1 MKWTKTKTVIT
12 LGVVLLSSLLAW
24 ILYLYYNEQYYGQF
38 FQYSGK
44 AKIDNYEIIAD
55 GAGAIVHWTSITP
68 EEDKKMAEFGSH
80 FRDKID
86 QKSSR
91 YILRQNIKLKELPYR
106 LMERPSDGAYWTLS
120 VYHINDKKIEEEK
133 EIDLYKVVESYNS
146 NYLPAELGGIYTWQ
160 GQDYLWIEIRDL
172 ENPRKTKPLFLNLK
186 SRKLEENEILAQD
199 YVRKPFIKQATNWDQ
214 KASSIYTT
222 TPGREVRIDKSVL
235 GQTQFDSSS
244 KAYKLL
250 EKKGTT
256 VYLLHSKNS
265 AEDFSRE
272 AAVYSL
278 LMPATVNVYEAV
290 TIPPEV
296 SVDSQE
302 HIVNSKE
309 EFDRYYDIEKARK
322 LYHETE

>member
-1 MKWTKTKTVIT
+1 MKWSKTKSLIT
-12 LGVVLLSSLLAW
+12 LLVLAGLSLVSW
-24 ILYLYYNEQYYGQF
+24 TLYRYYNEQYYGQYS
-38 FQYSGK
+38 QYTGK
-44 AKIDNYEIIAD
+44 AEIDDYEIIAD
-55 GAGAIVHWTSITP
+55 GVGAIVHWTSTTP
-68 EEDKKMAEFGSH
+68 DEDKKMDEFGSH

-106 LMERPSDGAYWTLS
+106 LMERPSEGAYWTLS

-172 ENPRKTKPLFLNLK
+172 ENPQETRPLFLNLK

-199 YVRKPFIKQATNWDQ
+199 DMRKPFIRLATNWDQ
-214 KASSIYTT
+214 KASGIYTT
-222 TPGREVRIDKSVL
+222 TPGGEVRIDKSVL

-250 EKKGTT
+250 EKKRNDC
-256 VYLLHSKNS
+256 VFIKL
-265 AEDFSRE
+265 
-272 AAVYSL
+272 
-278 LMPATVNVYEAV
+278 
-290 TIPPEV
+290 
-296 SVDSQE
+296 
-302 HIVNSKE
+302 E
-309 EFDRYYDIEKARK
+309 EQCRK
-322 LYHETE
+322 F

>member
-1 MKWTKTKTVIT
+1 MKWSKTKSLIT
-12 LGVVLLSSLLAW
+12 LLVLAGLSLVSW
-24 ILYLYYNEQYYGQF
+24 TLYRYYNEQYYGQYS
-38 FQYSGK
+38 QYTGK
-44 AKIDNYEIIAD
+44 AEIDDYEIIAD
-55 GAGAIVHWTSITP
+55 GAGAIVHWVSTTP
-68 EEDKKMAEFGSH
+68 EEDKKMAEFGSYSSY
-80 FRDKID
+80 KID
-86 QKSSR
+86 QSSSH
-91 YILRQNIKLKELPYR
+91 YILRQNVKLKELPFR

-120 VYHINDKKIEEEK
+120 VYHINDKKLKEEK
-133 EIDLYKVVESYNS
+133 EIDLYKVVENYNS

-172 ENPRKTKPLFLNLK
+172 ENPQETRPLFLNLK
-186 SRKLEENEILAQD
+186 NRKMEENEILAQD
-199 YVRKPFIKQATNWDQ
+199 YVRKPFIKKATNWDQ
-214 KASSIYTT
+214 KSSGIYTT
-222 TPGREVRIDKSVL
+222 TPGGEVWVDKSVL

-256 VYLLHSKNS
+256 VYLLHSQNS
-265 AEDFSRE
+265 AEGFSKE

-278 LMPATVNVYEAV
+278 LMPDTVNVYEAV

-309 EFDRYYDIEKARK
+309 EFDRYYDLEKAK
-322 LYHETE
+322 KVYHETE

>member
-1 MKWTKTKTVIT
+1 MKWSKTKSLIT
-12 LGVVLLSSLLAW
+12 LLVLAGLSLVSW
-24 ILYLYYNEQYYGQF
+24 TLYRYYNEQYYGQYS
-38 FQYSGK
+38 QYTGK
-44 AKIDNYEIIAD
+44 AEIDDYEIIAD
-55 GAGAIVHWTSITP
+55 GAGAIVHWVSTTP

-91 YILRQNIKLKELPYR
+91 YILRQNVKLKELPFR

-120 VYHINDKKIEEEK
+120 VYYINDKKLEEEK
-133 EIDLYKVVESYNS
+133 EIDLYKVVENYNS

-160 GQDYLWIEIRDL
+160 GQDYLWIQIRDL
-172 ENPRKTKPLFLNLK
+172 ENPQETRPLFLNLK

-214 KASSIYTT
+214 KASGIYTT
-222 TPGREVRIDKSVL
+222 TPGGEVRIDKSVL
-235 GQTQFDSSS
+235 GQTQFDSNS

-256 VYLLHSKNS
+256 VFLLNSQNS
-265 AEDFSRE
+265 AEGFSRE

-278 LMPATVNVYEAV
+278 LMPDTVNVYEAV

-322 LYHETE
+322 LYHEIE

>member
-1 MKWTKTKTVIT
+1 MKWSKTKSLIT
-12 LGVVLLSSLLAW
+12 LLVLAGLSLVSW
-24 ILYLYYNEQYYGQF
+24 TLYRYYNEQYYGQYS
-38 FQYSGK
+38 QYTGK
-44 AKIDNYEIIAD
+44 AEIDDYEIIAD
-55 GAGAIVHWTSITP
+55 GVGAIVHWTSTTP
-68 EEDKKMAEFGSH
+68 DEDKKMDEFGSH

-172 ENPRKTKPLFLNLK
+172 ENPQETRPLFLNLK
-186 SRKLEENEILAQD
+186 SRKMEEIEILAQD
-199 YVRKPFIKQATNWDQ
+199 YVRKPFIKQATIWDQ
-214 KASSIYTT
+214 KASGIYTT
-222 TPGREVRIDKSVL
+222 PPGGEVRIDKSVL

-256 VYLLHSKNS
+256 VYLLHSENS
-265 AEDFSRE
+265 AEGFSRE

-278 LMPATVNVYEAV
+278 LMPDTVNVYEAV

-309 EFDRYYDIEKARK
+309 EFDRYYDIEKAKK

>member
-1 MKWTKTKTVIT
+1 MKWSKTKSLIT
-12 LGVVLLSSLLAW
+12 LLVLAGLSLVSW
-24 ILYLYYNEQYYGQF
+24 TLYRYYNEQYYGQYS
-38 FQYSGK
+38 QYTGK
-44 AKIDNYEIIAD
+44 AEIDDYEIIAD
-55 GAGAIVHWTSITP
+55 GVGAIVHWVSTTP
-68 EEDKKMAEFGSH
+68 EEDKKMAEFGSYSSY
-80 FRDKID
+80 KID
-86 QKSSR
+86 QSSSH
-91 YILRQNIKLKELPYR
+91 YILRQNVKLKELPFR

-120 VYHINDKKIEEEK
+120 VYHINDKKLKEEK
-133 EIDLYKVVESYNS
+133 EIDLYKVVENYNS

-172 ENPRKTKPLFLNLK
+172 ENPQETRPLFLNLK
-186 SRKLEENEILAQD
+186 NRKMEENEILAQD
-199 YVRKPFIKQATNWDQ
+199 YVRKPFIKKATNWDQ
-214 KASSIYTT
+214 KSSGIYTT
-222 TPGREVRIDKSVL
+222 TPGGEVWVDKSVL

-256 VYLLHSKNS
+256 VYLLHSQNS
-265 AEDFSRE
+265 AEGFSKE

-278 LMPATVNVYEAV
+278 LMPDTVNVYEAV

-309 EFDRYYDIEKARK
+309 EFDRYYDIEKAK
-322 LYHETE
+322 KAYHETE

>member
-1 MKWTKTKTVIT
+1 MKWSKTKSLIT
-12 LGVVLLSSLLAW
+12 LLVLAGLSLVSW
-24 ILYLYYNEQYYGQF
+24 TLYRYYNEQYYGQYS
-38 FQYSGK
+38 QYTGK
-44 AKIDNYEIIAD
+44 AEIDDYEIIAD
-55 GAGAIVHWTSITP
+55 GAGAIVHWTSTTP
-68 EEDKKMAEFGSH
+68 DEDKKMDEFGSH

-172 ENPRKTKPLFLNLK
+172 ENPQETRPLFLNLK

-199 YVRKPFIKQATNWDQ
+199 DMRKPFIRLATNWDQ
-214 KASSIYTT
+214 KASGIYTT
-222 TPGREVRIDKSVL
+222 TPGGEVRIDKSVL

-256 VYLLHSKNS
+256 VYLLNSKNS

-278 LMPATVNVYEAV
+278 LMPDTVNVYEAV

-322 LYHETE
+322 LYHEIE

>member
-24 ILYLYYNEQYYGQF
+24 TFYLYYNEQYYGQF
-38 FQYSGK
+38 FQYTGK
-44 AKIDNYEIIAD
+44 AKIDDYKMIAD
-55 GAGAIVHWTSITP
+55 GAGAIVHWTSTPP
-68 EEDKKMAEFGSH
+68 EEDKKMDEFGSH

-91 YILRQNIKLKELPYR
+91 YILRQNVKLKELPFR

-120 VYHINDKKIEEEK
+120 VYYINDKKLEEEK
-133 EIDLYKVVESYNS
+133 EIDLYKVVENYNS

-172 ENPRKTKPLFLNLK
+172 ENPQETRPLFLNLK

-214 KASSIYTT
+214 KASGIYTT
-222 TPGREVRIDKSVL
+222 TPGGEVRIDKSVL

-256 VYLLHSKNS
+256 VFLLNSKNS
-265 AEDFSRE
+265 AEGFSRE

-278 LMPATVNVYEAV
+278 LMPDTVNVYEAV

-309 EFDRYYDIEKARK
+309 EFDRYYDIKKARK
-322 LYHETE
+322 LYHEIE

>member
-1 MKWTKTKTVIT
+1 MKWTKTKIVIT

-24 ILYLYYNEQYYGQF
+24 VLYLYYNEQYYGQF

-91 YILRQNIKLKELPYR
+91 YILRQNVKLKELPYR

-120 VYHINDKKIEEEK
+120 VYRINDKKLEEEK
-133 EIDLYKVVESYNS
+133 ERDLYKVVENYNS

-160 GQDYLWIEIRDL
+160 GQDYLWIQIRDL
-172 ENPRKTKPLFLNLK
+172 ENPQETRPLFLNLK
-186 SRKLEENEILAQD
+186 TRKMEEIEILAQD
-199 YVRKPFIKQATNWDQ
+199 YVRKPFIRLATNWDQ
-214 KASSIYTT
+214 KASGIYTT
-222 TPGREVRIDKSVL
+222 TPGGEVRIDKSVL

-256 VYLLHSKNS
+256 VFLLNSKNS
-265 AEDFSRE
+265 AEGFSRE

-278 LMPATVNVYEAV
+278 LMPDTVNVYEAV

-296 SVDSQE
+296 SIDSQE

-309 EFDRYYDIEKARK
+309 EFDRYYDIEKAKK

>member
-1 MKWTKTKTVIT
+1 MKWSKTKSLIT
-12 LGVVLLSSLLAW
+12 LLVLAGLSLVSW
-24 ILYLYYNEQYYGQF
+24 TLYRYYNEQYYGQYS
-38 FQYSGK
+38 QYTGK
-44 AKIDNYEIIAD
+44 AEIDDYEIIAD
-55 GAGAIVHWTSITP
+55 GAGAIVHWTSTTP
-68 EEDKKMAEFGSH
+68 DEDKKMDEFGSH

-120 VYHINDKKIEEEK
+120 VYHINDKKLKEEK
-133 EIDLYKVVESYNS
+133 EIDLYKVVENYNS

-160 GQDYLWIEIRDL
+160 GQDYLRIQIRDL
-172 ENPRKTKPLFLNLK
+172 ENPQETRPLFLNLK
-186 SRKLEENEILAQD
+186 SRKMEEIEILAQD
-199 YVRKPFIKQATNWDQ
+199 YVRKPFIKQATIWDQ
-214 KASSIYTT
+214 KVSGIYTT
-222 TPGREVRIDKSVL
+222 TPGGEVWVDKSVL

-256 VYLLHSKNS
+256 VYLLHSQNS
-265 AEDFSRE
+265 AEGFSRE

-278 LMPATVNVYEAV
+278 LMPDTVNVYEAV

-309 EFDRYYDIEKARK
+309 EFDRYYDFEKAK
-322 LYHETE
+322 KVYHETE

>member
-1 MKWTKTKTVIT
+1 MKWSKTKSLIT
-12 LGVVLLSSLLAW
+12 LLVLAGLSLVSW
-24 ILYLYYNEQYYGQF
+24 TLYRYYNEQYYGQYS
-38 FQYSGK
+38 QYTGK
-44 AKIDNYEIIAD
+44 AEIDDYEIIAD
-55 GAGAIVHWTSITP
+55 GAGAIVHWTSTTP
-68 EEDKKMAEFGSH
+68 DEDKKMDEFGSH

-172 ENPRKTKPLFLNLK
+172 ENPQETRPLFLNLK

-199 YVRKPFIKQATNWDQ
+199 DMRKPFIRLATNWDQ
-214 KASSIYTT
+214 KASGIYTT
-222 TPGREVRIDKSVL
+222 TPGGEVRIDKSVL

-256 VYLLHSKNS
+256 VYLLHSQNS
-265 AEDFSRE
+265 AEGFSKE

-278 LMPATVNVYEAV
+278 LMPDTVNVYEAV

-309 EFDRYYDIEKARK
+309 EFDRYYDLEKAK
-322 LYHETE
+322 KAYHETE

>member
-1 MKWTKTKTVIT
+1 MKWSKTKSLIT
-12 LGVVLLSSLLAW
+12 LLVLAGLSLVSW
-24 ILYLYYNEQYYGQF
+24 TFYLYYNEQYYGQF
-38 FQYSGK
+38 FQYTGK
-44 AKIDNYEIIAD
+44 AKIDDYEMIAD
-55 GAGAIVHWTSITP
+55 GAGAIVHWTSTTP
-68 EEDKKMAEFGSH
+68 EEDKKMDEFGSH
-80 FRDKID
+80 FRYKID

-91 YILRQNIKLKELPYR
+91 YILRQNVKLKELPFR

-120 VYHINDKKIEEEK
+120 VYHINDKKLEEEK
-133 EIDLYKVVESYNS
+133 EIDLYKVVENYNS

-160 GQDYLWIEIRDL
+160 GQDYLWIQIRDL
-172 ENPRKTKPLFLNLK
+172 ENPQETRPLFLNLK

-199 YVRKPFIKQATNWDQ
+199 YVRKPFIKQATIWDQ
-214 KASSIYTT
+214 KASGIYTT
-222 TPGREVRIDKSVL
+222 TPGGEVRIDKSVL

-256 VYLLHSKNS
+256 VFLLNSKNS
-265 AEDFSRE
+265 AEGFSRE

-278 LMPATVNVYEAV
+278 LMPDTENVYEAV

-309 EFDRYYDIEKARK
+309 EFDRYYDIEKAKK
-322 LYHETE
+322 LYHEIE

>member
-1 MKWTKTKTVIT
+1 MKWSKTKSLIT
-12 LGVVLLSSLLAW
+12 LLVLAGLSLVSW
-24 ILYLYYNEQYYGQF
+24 TLYRYYNEQYYGQF
-38 FQYSGK
+38 FQYTGK
-44 AKIDNYEIIAD
+44 AKIDDYEMIAD
-55 GAGAIVHWTSITP
+55 GAGAIVHWVSTTP
-68 EEDKKMAEFGSH
+68 EEDKKMDEFGSH

-91 YILRQNIKLKELPYR
+91 YILRQNVKLKDLPYR

-120 VYHINDKKIEEEK
+120 IYRINDKKLEEEK
-133 EIDLYKVVESYNS
+133 EIDLYKVVENYNS

-172 ENPRKTKPLFLNLK
+172 KNPQETRPLFLNLK
-186 SRKLEENEILAQD
+186 SRKMEEIEILAQD
-199 YVRKPFIKQATNWDQ
+199 YVRKPFIKQATIWDQ
-214 KASSIYTT
+214 KASGIYTT
-222 TPGREVRIDKSVL
+222 PPGGEVRIDKSVL

-256 VYLLHSKNS
+256 VYLLHSENS
-265 AEDFSRE
+265 AEGFSRE

-278 LMPATVNVYEAV
+278 LMPDTVNVYEAV

-309 EFDRYYDIEKARK
+309 EFDRYYDIEKAK
-322 LYHETE
+322 KVYHETE

>member
-1 MKWTKTKTVIT
+1 MKWSKTKSLIT
-12 LGVVLLSSLLAW
+12 LLVLAGLSLVSW
-24 ILYLYYNEQYYGQF
+24 TLYRYYNEQYYGQYS
-38 FQYSGK
+38 QYTGK
-44 AKIDNYEIIAD
+44 AEIDDYEIIAD
-55 GAGAIVHWTSITP
+55 GAGAIVHWTSTTP
-68 EEDKKMAEFGSH
+68 EEDKKMDEFGSH

-91 YILRQNIKLKELPYR
+91 YILRQNVKLKELPFR

-120 VYHINDKKIEEEK
+120 VYHINDKKLKEEK
-133 EIDLYKVVESYNS
+133 EIDLYKVVENYNS

-160 GQDYLWIEIRDL
+160 GQDYLKIRIRDL
-172 ENPRKTKPLFLNLK
+172 KNPQETKPLFLNLK

-214 KASSIYTT
+214 KASGIYTT
-222 TPGREVRIDKSVL
+222 TPGGEVRIDKSVL

-256 VYLLHSKNS
+256 VFLLNSKNS
-265 AEDFSRE
+265 AEGFSRE

-278 LMPATVNVYEAV
+278 LMPDTVNVYEAV

-322 LYHETE
+322 LYHEIE

>member
-172 ENPRKTKPLFLNLK
+172 ENPQETRPLFLNLK

-199 YVRKPFIKQATNWDQ
+199 DMRKPFIRLATNWDQ
-214 KASSIYTT
+214 KASGIYTT
-222 TPGREVRIDKSVL
+222 TPGGEVRIDKSVL

-256 VYLLHSKNS
+256 VFLLNSNNS
-265 AEDFSRE
+265 AESFSRE

-278 LMPATVNVYEAV
+278 LMPDTVNVYEAV

-309 EFDRYYDIEKARK
+309 EFDRYYDIEKAKK

>member
-1 MKWTKTKTVIT
+1 MKWSKTKSLIT
-12 LGVVLLSSLLAW
+12 LLVLAGLSLVSW
-24 ILYLYYNEQYYGQF
+24 TLYRYYNEQYYGQF
-38 FQYSGK
+38 FQYTGK
-44 AKIDNYEIIAD
+44 AKIDDYEMIAD
-55 GAGAIVHWTSITP
+55 GAGAIVHWVSTTP
-68 EEDKKMAEFGSH
+68 EEDKKMDEFGSH

-91 YILRQNIKLKELPYR
+91 YILRQNVKLKDLPYR

-120 VYHINDKKIEEEK
+120 IYRINDKKLEEEK

-172 ENPRKTKPLFLNLK
+172 KNPQETRPLFLNLK
-186 SRKLEENEILAQD
+186 SRKMEEIEILAQD
-199 YVRKPFIKQATNWDQ
+199 YVRKPFIKQATIWDQ
-214 KASSIYTT
+214 KASGIYTT
-222 TPGREVRIDKSVL
+222 TPGREVLIDKSVL

-256 VYLLHSKNS
+256 VYLLHSENS
-265 AEDFSRE
+265 AEGFSRE

-278 LMPATVNVYEAV
+278 LMPDTVNVYEAV

-309 EFDRYYDIEKARK
+309 EFDRYYDLEKAK
-322 LYHETE
+322 KAYHETE

>member
-1 MKWTKTKTVIT
+1 MKWSKTKSLIT
-12 LGVVLLSSLLAW
+12 LLVLAGLSLVSW
-24 ILYLYYNEQYYGQF
+24 TLYRYYNEQYYGQYS
-38 FQYSGK
+38 QYTGK
-44 AKIDNYEIIAD
+44 AEIDDYEIIAD
-55 GAGAIVHWTSITP
+55 GAGAIVHWVSTTP
-68 EEDKKMAEFGSH
+68 EEDKKMAEFGSYSSY
-80 FRDKID
+80 KID
-86 QKSSR
+86 QSSSH
-91 YILRQNIKLKELPYR
+91 YILRQNVKLKELPFR

-120 VYHINDKKIEEEK
+120 VYHINDKKLKEEK
-133 EIDLYKVVESYNS
+133 EIDLYKVVENYNS

-172 ENPRKTKPLFLNLK
+172 ENPQETRPLFLNLK
-186 SRKLEENEILAQD
+186 NRKMEENEILAQD
-199 YVRKPFIKQATNWDQ
+199 YVRKPFIKKATNWDQ
-214 KASSIYTT
+214 KSSGIYTT
-222 TPGREVRIDKSVL
+222 TPGGEVWVDKSVL

-256 VYLLHSKNS
+256 VYLLHSQNS
-265 AEDFSRE
+265 AEGFSKE

-278 LMPATVNVYEAV
+278 LMPDTVNVYEAV

-309 EFDRYYDIEKARK
+309 EFDRYYDLEKAK
-322 LYHETE
+322 KAYHETE

>member
-1 MKWTKTKTVIT
+1 MKWSKTKSLIT
-12 LGVVLLSSLLAW
+12 LLVLAGLSLVSW
-24 ILYLYYNEQYYGQF
+24 TFYLYCNKQYYGQF
-38 FQYSGK
+38 HKYTGK
-44 AKIDNYEIIAD
+44 AKIDDYEIIAD
-55 GAGAIVHWTSITP
+55 GAGAIVHWVSTTP
-68 EEDKKMAEFGSH
+68 EEDKKMAEFGSYASY
-80 FRDKID
+80 KID
-86 QKSSR
+86 QSSSH
-91 YILRQNIKLKELPYR
+91 YILRQNVKLKELPFR
-106 LMERPSDGAYWTLS
+106 LMERPSEGAYWTLS
-120 VYHINDKKIEEEK
+120 VYYINDKKLEEEK
-133 EIDLYKVVESYNS
+133 EIDLYKVVENYNS

-214 KASSIYTT
+214 KASGIYTT
-222 TPGREVRIDKSVL
+222 TPGREVLIDKSVL

-256 VYLLHSKNS
+256 VYLLNSKNS

-278 LMPATVNVYEAV
+278 LMPDTVNVYEAV

-322 LYHETE
+322 LYHEIE

>member
-1 MKWTKTKTVIT
+1 MKWSKTKSLIT
-12 LGVVLLSSLLAW
+12 LLVLAGLSLVSW
-24 ILYLYYNEQYYGQF
+24 TLYRYYNEQYYGQF
-38 FQYSGK
+38 FQYTGK
-44 AKIDNYEIIAD
+44 AKIDDYEMIAD
-55 GAGAIVHWTSITP
+55 GAGAIVHWVSTTP
-68 EEDKKMAEFGSH
+68 EEDKKMDEFGSH

-91 YILRQNIKLKELPYR
+91 YILRQNVKLKDLPYR

-120 VYHINDKKIEEEK
+120 IYRINDKKLEEEK
-133 EIDLYKVVESYNS
+133 EIDLYKVVENYNS

-172 ENPRKTKPLFLNLK
+172 KNPQETRPLFLNLK
-186 SRKLEENEILAQD
+186 SRKMEEIEILAQD
-199 YVRKPFIKQATNWDQ
+199 YVRKPFIKQATIWDQ
-214 KASSIYTT
+214 KASGIYTT
-222 TPGREVRIDKSVL
+222 PPGGEVRIDKSVL

-256 VYLLHSKNS
+256 VYLLHSENS
-265 AEDFSRE
+265 AEGFSRE

-278 LMPATVNVYEAV
+278 LMPDTVNVYVAV

-309 EFDRYYDIEKARK
+309 EFDRYYDIEKAKK

>member
-1 MKWTKTKTVIT
+1 MKWSKTKSLIT
-12 LGVVLLSSLLAW
+12 LLVLAGLSLVSW
-24 ILYLYYNEQYYGQF
+24 TLYRYYNEQYYGQYS
-38 FQYSGK
+38 QYTGK
-44 AKIDNYEIIAD
+44 AEIDDYEIIAD
-55 GAGAIVHWTSITP
+55 GAGAIVHWTSTTP
-68 EEDKKMAEFGSH
+68 DEDKKMDEFGNH

-172 ENPRKTKPLFLNLK
+172 ENPQETRPLFLNLK

-199 YVRKPFIKQATNWDQ
+199 DMRKPFIRLATNWDQ
-214 KASSIYTT
+214 KASGIYTT
-222 TPGREVRIDKSVL
+222 TPGGEVRIDKSVL

-256 VYLLHSKNS
+256 VFLLNSKNS
-265 AEDFSRE
+265 AESFSRE

-278 LMPATVNVYEAV
+278 LMPDTVNVYEAV

-296 SVDSQE
+296 SIDSQE

-309 EFDRYYDIEKARK
+309 EFDRYYDLEKAK
-322 LYHETE
+322 KAYHETE

>member
-1 MKWTKTKTVIT
+1 MKWSKTKSLIT
-12 LGVVLLSSLLAW
+12 LLVLAGLSLVSW
-24 ILYLYYNEQYYGQF
+24 TLYRYYNEQYYGQYS
-38 FQYSGK
+38 QYTGK
-44 AKIDNYEIIAD
+44 AEIDDYEIIAD
-55 GAGAIVHWTSITP
+55 GAGAIVHWTSTTP
-68 EEDKKMAEFGSH
+68 DEDKKMDEFGSH

-120 VYHINDKKIEEEK
+120 VYHINDNKIEEEK

-172 ENPRKTKPLFLNLK
+172 ENPQETRPLFLNLK

-199 YVRKPFIKQATNWDQ
+199 DMRKPFIRLATNWDQ
-214 KASSIYTT
+214 KASGIYTT
-222 TPGREVRIDKSVL
+222 TPGGEVRIDKSVL
-235 GQTQFDSSS
+235 GQTQFDRSS

-256 VYLLHSKNS
+256 VFLLNS
-265 AEDFSRE
+265 TNSEESFSRE

-278 LMPATVNVYEAV
+278 LMPDTVNVYEAV

-309 EFDRYYDIEKARK
+309 EFDRYYDLEKAK
-322 LYHETE
+322 KVYHETE